1 MLSLIN
7 SDRAQA
13 SDGPLTLDVTLS
25 TIAQGRSQDMIS
37 RNYFSH
43 TIPGSPPTM
52 VFDIL
57 DKQHISYSMVGENIA
72 LNNYIDFYSRSK
84 TVDQTNTDLMNSP
97 EHRANLL
104 EPKFTH
110 LGLGIAFDS
119 SGKMITTEIFTSP
132 S

>member
-1 MLSLIN
+1 
-7 SDRAQA
+7 
-13 SDGPLTLDVTLS
+13 
-25 TIAQGRSQDMIS
+25 
-37 RNYFSH
+37 
-43 TIPGSPPTM
+43 M